1 MNHVFYEQWCNSR
14 VNKIIDVL
22 GNDWFPGKQILE
34 LGACHGDIGIPL
46 LKLGADVTF
55 SDVREENL
63 QVIKDKFT
71 YEDFVPKTIELNQ
84 NFEYNLNKK
93 YDLVLHLGT
102 LYHVE
107 NWKQD
112 LQCALNHSNIMFL
125 ETVVSPFENMP
136 DMLRDGGNYKY
147 DGYNCKEPLF
157 TQESVEKTL
166 TELGCKF
173 IRFDNQ
179 SLNSNWN
186 WLNTDSLIK
195 NVYDWNYDNVKLYT
209 LNTKTNQMVHFR
221 RMWMVIK

>member
-14 VNKIIDVL
+14 VNKIVDVL
-22 GNDWFPGKQILE
+22 GEDWFAGKHILE

-46 LKLGADVTF
+46 LKLGAEVLF
-55 SDVREENL
+55 SDVRKENL

-71 YEDFVPKTIELNQ
+71 YEDFVPSTIELNQ
-84 NFEYNLNKK
+84 NLEYNLNTRF
-93 YDLVLHLGT
+93 DLVLHLGT

-112 LQCALNHSNIMFL
+112 LECALRHTNLMFL
-125 ETVVSPFENMP
+125 ETVVSPFENTP
-136 DMLRDGGNYKY
+136 DMLRERSNYKY

-166 TELGCKF
+166 KDLGCKY

-179 SLNSNWN
+179 SLNSDWN
-186 WLNTDSLIK
+186 WLRNGSLIK
-195 NVYDWNYDNVKLYT
+195 NVYDWNYNNVQSYS
-209 LNTKTNQMVHFR
+209 LNTKAEQIVHFR
-221 RMWMVIK
+221 RMWMIIK